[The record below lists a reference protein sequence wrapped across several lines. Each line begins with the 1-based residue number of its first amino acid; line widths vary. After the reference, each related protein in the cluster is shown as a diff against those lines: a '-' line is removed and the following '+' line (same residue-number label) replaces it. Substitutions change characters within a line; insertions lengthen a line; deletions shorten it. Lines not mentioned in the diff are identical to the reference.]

1 MKNFFKVYVLTI
13 LLVML
18 SACGGGGSPSSSQ
31 QTPAIDGYLIDYDNL
46 AKEGPSNLIAAG
58 ESVYLAVYGQN
69 LHDDLKVEL
78 GDQAC
83 EFDGIES
90 YNDEERDSA
99 DLIMYVMCPTQAS
112 GNQNLT
118 VYEGS
123 QLIYSVALEAID
135 ANTLALQR
143 AAHLE
148 SLRPI
153 FDDNANGISPVPLS
167 FRALSDAIVS
177 RDVTGTITA
186 DRPSNNTKDGSLDYG
201 VDVLNFPV
209 RGALVQLIDPVTK
222 KALKTVATNEL
233 GKYTFTN
240 VAQDQSYL
248 LQVSSQL
255 AKTRA
260 KGVTTGPQYNFMV
273 RDNTIGKYGDSK
285 PLYILEK
292 SFTLTQSTISID
304 LNATLGF
311 DSTGKLIDAKQRQ
324 SAAFAILD
332 VLYNAANGI
341 EIANPNIFLADL
353 HIYWSPNNRTIS
365 PDSSVSKEKMAE
377 QKMAGKIK
385 TSHFQS
391 ASDYPGLFILGEINV
406 DTDEFD
412 RGVVGHE
419 FGHYL
424 QFAASYDASPGG
436 GHESGDFKDPS
447 LSFSEGFGTAIG
459 GLLAKSQYYTDSRGE
474 NQQLGSITDLLK
486 IPTTTNGFYS
496 EDTIAYFLYQLGLK
510 DAYGAFT
517 TFWNTLTSMTSGYQS
532 STIFSFL
539 DRYIAQGKATKE
551 AILIDAQPINI
562 RTVDPLGIL
571 PAGDTP
577 DPKINSATSGGADD
591 LEKIYIS
598 LAPKTPADAK
608 KSENL
613 TPSVST
619 FCLNSKLLG
628 ANHSNGLGM
637 SRRFAFM
644 APYTGSL
651 SYKLLDEKGNEYKND
666 YFFVTVRNGATG
678 KNLKNGWN
686 GYREQWDVV
695 SGNTYSL
702 TITFNSESPQ
712 IKKANLCGNQFSLW
726 NFVE

>member
-1 MKNFFKVYVLTI
+1 MKNLNKLFLII
-13 LLVML
+13 LLIGL
-18 SACGGGGSPSSSQ
+18 IAACGGGSSSSSNSSQ
-31 QTPAIDGYLIDYDNL
+31 VAIDGYLTDYNNL
-46 AKEGPSNLIAAG
+46 SKEGPSNLIAAG
-58 ESVYLAVYGQN
+58 ESIYLAVYGQN
-69 LHDDLKVEL
+69 LRDDLKVEL
-78 GDQAC
+78 GDQSC

-99 DLIMYVMCPTQAS
+99 DLIMYVMCASQAT
-112 GNQNLT
+112 GIPNLN
-118 VYEGS
+118 VYDGS
-123 QLIYSVALEAID
+123 RLVYSVALEAID
-135 ANTLALQR
+135 ANSLALQR
-143 AAHLE
+143 EAHLV
-148 SLRPI
+148 SLRPV
-153 FDDNANGISPVPLS
+153 FDETVNGNAPNVLSLSP
-167 FRALSDAIVS
+167 RNIVQVT

-201 VDVLNFPV
+201 VDVQNFPV
-209 RGALVQLIDPVTK
+209 RGVLVQLLNPVS
-222 KALKTVATNEL
+222 KAVLKTVATDKD
-233 GKYTFTN
+233 GKYTFTG
-240 VAQDQSYL
+240 VVQDQEYL
-248 LQVSSQL
+248 IQVSSQL

-260 KGVTTGPQYNFMV
+260 KGVITGPQYNFMV

-292 SFTLTQSTISID
+292 SFTLTQSTTSID

-311 DSTGKLIDAKQRQ
+311 DSTGKLIDAKQRK

-332 VLYNAANGI
+332 VLYNAASGI

-353 HIYWSPNNRTIS
+353 HIYWSPNNRTVS
-365 PDSSVSKEKMAE
+365 PDSGISKEKMAE

-424 QFAASYDASPGG
+424 QFAASYDSSPGG
-436 GHESGDFKDPS
+436 GHQSGEFKDPS

-474 NQQLGSITDLLK
+474 NQQLGSLTDLSL

-510 DAYGAFT
+510 DTYGAFT

-551 AILIDAQPINI
+551 NILIDAKPVNI

-577 DPKINSATSGGADD
+577 DPKINGVASGGADD
-591 LEKIYIS
+591 LEKIYIA
-598 LAPKTPADAK
+598 LTPKIPTDAK
-608 KSENL
+608 VAQDL
-613 TPSVST
+613 TPDAST

-628 ANHSNGLGM
+628 ANKSNGLGM
-637 SRRFAFM
+637 SRRFSFK
-644 APYTGSL
+644 APYTGTL
-651 SYKLLDEKGNEYKND
+651 SYKLINDKGDGYNNND
-666 YFFVTVRNGATG
+666 YYMTVRDSATG

-712 IKKANLCGNQFSLW
+712 IKKTNLCGNQFSLW

>member
-1 MKNFFKVYVLTI
+1 MSPPNGNVPNVLSLSPRTI
-13 LLVML
+13 AQV
-18 SACGGGGSPSSSQ
+18 
-31 QTPAIDGYLIDYDNL
+31 TRN
-46 AKEGPSNLIAAG
+46 
-58 ESVYLAVYGQN
+58 
-69 LHDDLKVEL
+69 
-78 GDQAC
+78 
-83 EFDGIES
+83 
-90 YNDEERDSA
+90 
-99 DLIMYVMCPTQAS
+99 
-112 GNQNLT
+112 
-118 VYEGS
+118 
-123 QLIYSVALEAID
+123 
-135 ANTLALQR
+135 
-143 AAHLE
+143 
-148 SLRPI
+148 
-153 FDDNANGISPVPLS
+153 
-167 FRALSDAIVS
+167 
-177 RDVTGTITA
+177 VTGTITA
-186 DRPSNNTKDGSLDYG
+186 DRPSNNIKDGSLDYG
-201 VDVLNFPV
+201 ADVLNFPV
-209 RGALVQLIDPVTK
+209 RGVLVQLLNPVS
-222 KALKTVATNEL
+222 KAVLKTVATDND
-233 GKYTFTN
+233 GKYTFTG
-240 VAQDQSYL
+240 VVQDQEYL
-248 LQVSSQL
+248 IQVSSQL

-260 KGVTTGPQYNFMV
+260 RGVITGPQYNFMV

-292 SFTLTQSTISID
+292 SFTLAESTASID

-311 DSTGKLIDAKQRQ
+311 DSAGKLIDAKQRK

-353 HIYWSPNNRTIS
+353 HIYWSPNNRTLS
-365 PDSSVSKEKMAE
+365 PDSSLSKEKMAE

-459 GLLAKSQYYTDSRGE
+459 GLLAKSQYYTDSRGT
-474 NQQLGSITDLLK
+474 NQQLGSVTDLLL

-539 DRYIAQGKATKE
+539 DRYIAQGKVTKE
-551 AILIDAQPINI
+551 TILNDAKPVNI

-571 PAGDTP
+571 PAGDAP
-577 DPKINSATSGGADD
+577 DPKINGVASGGADD

-598 LAPKTPADAK
+598 LTPKIPTDAK
-608 KSENL
+608 VAQDL
-613 TPSVST
+613 TPGAST
-619 FCLNSKLLG
+619 FCLNSKLSG
-628 ANHSNGLGM
+628 ANNSNGLGM
-637 SRRFAFM
+637 SRRFSFK
-644 APYTGSL
+644 APYTGNL
-651 SYKLLDEKGNEYKND
+651 SYKLIDDRGNGYNNN
-666 YFFVTVRNGATG
+666 YYYMTVRDSVTG
-678 KNLKNGWN
+678 KNLRNGWN

-712 IKKANLCGNQFSLW
+712 IKKTNLCGNQFSLW